1 MSARRE
7 HPTGLVESGMP
18 TVVAH
23 EHMRH
28 ENMDMDMDVRR
39 ATCDAN
45 VNRRESDEGAT
56 QLVSTGTSS
65 ERYCYC

>member
-1 MSARRE
+1 
-7 HPTGLVESGMP
+7 MP

-65 ERYCYC
+65 ERPDSREPRGPGVPLSL